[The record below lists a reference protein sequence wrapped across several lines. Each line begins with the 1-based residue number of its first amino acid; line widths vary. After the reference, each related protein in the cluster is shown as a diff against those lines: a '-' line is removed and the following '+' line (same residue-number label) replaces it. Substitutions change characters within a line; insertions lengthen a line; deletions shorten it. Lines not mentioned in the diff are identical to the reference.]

1 MFILGVQKQEKN
13 AVCNEGEKLYHLQGF
28 SVNDV
33 KELFPYQFM
42 FLAQKILREVYIL

>member
-13 AVCNEGEKLYHLQGF
+13 AVCNEGEKYHLQGF
-28 SVNDV
+28 SVND

-42 FLAQKILREVYIL
+42 FLAQKMLREVYIL